1 MANITLKPNKSNL
14 VRRGR
19 GAMRQERRP
28 QTRLINPADM
38 VIKWKR
44 VATPEG
50 TEHQAFVGVRHLATV
65 FKDGADCWTIR
76 DVAKDTED
84 DGYPTLADA
93 KDAAECLADE

>member
-1 MANITLKPNKSNL
+1 MVDSTSKPNKIKL
-14 VRRGR
+14 RDGR
-19 GAMRQERRP
+19 GKVQ
-28 QTRLINPADM
+28 LINPADM

-84 DGYPTLADA
+84 ERIPNPGRRQGRSGVP
-93 KDAAECLADE
+93 C

>member
-1 MANITLKPNKSNL
+1 MTNITLKSNKSNL
-14 VRRGR
+14 PPAPDGR
-19 GAMRQERRP
+19 GKVK
-28 QTRLINPADM
+28 TRLINPADM
-38 VIKWKR
+38 IIKWKR

-50 TEHQAFVGVRHLATV
+50 TEHQAFVGVRPLATV
-65 FKDGADCWTIR
+65 FKDGADCWTVR